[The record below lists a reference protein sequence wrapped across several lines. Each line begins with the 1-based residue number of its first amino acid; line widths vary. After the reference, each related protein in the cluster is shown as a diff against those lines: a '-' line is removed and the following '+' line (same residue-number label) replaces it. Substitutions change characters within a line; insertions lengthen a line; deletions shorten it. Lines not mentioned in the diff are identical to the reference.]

1 MSEQE
6 GRLYVYRLL
15 KILFEQ
21 PLNRE
26 LLELLGQEPDLR
38 QLARISSGAQQICSF
53 LDRDK
58 DKTLETCCKE
68 LHFEYQRLFVGPG
81 PVLVPIWESVYFDPE
96 HLMFGDRTL
105 EVREKYQKYNL
116 QFIHKNHQPEDHLA
130 IELEFMC
137 FLIEQYLDNQNDRR
151 QEELLRDQKAFFMR
165 HLSTWKDDFYQFL
178 EKSTECQLY
187 KGAGQLL
194 KEFLE
199 LELNMFE
206 HLEEVG

>member
-1 MSEQE
+1 MQK

-15 KILFEQ
+15 KILFEK
-21 PLNRE
+21 PLNKE
-26 LLELLGQEPDLR
+26 SLELLQQEPGLQDLA
-38 QLARISSGAQQICSF
+38 QFSSGAQSIKNF
-53 LDRDK
+53 LETNK
-58 DKTLETCCKE
+58 DKEPEVLCKE
-68 LHFEYQRLFVGPG
+68 LHSEYQKLFVGPG

-105 EVREKYQKYNL
+105 EVRESYQKYNL
-116 QFIHKNHQPEDHLA
+116 QFFHKNQQPEDHLA

-137 FLIEQYLDNQNDRR
+137 FLIEQYLASQDEDQQKVVLFD
-151 QEELLRDQKAFFMR
+151 QRDFIVKHLATWTDEFLQFM
-165 HLSTWKDDFYQFL
+165 

-187 KGAGQLL
+187 KGCCRLL

-199 LELNMFE
+199 IELEMFE